1 MKRLAI
7 VGSGDMGQLIAYHAT
22 TDKHYEVVGYFD
34 DFRQAGEDVCG
45 YSVLGKLSAMYDS
58 YAAGAFDE
66 IIIAI
71 GYKHLAFRKKIYS
84 ELMSVIP
91 LGSVIHST
99 SYVAPSCSIGKGVV
113 ILPGCVLDNNVVVED
128 NVFINTAVN
137 ISHDSTVKKHTF
149 LSPRAA
155 IAGFVV
161 VGECCNIGINSTL
174 IDNIILT
181 DFVQTGGGA
190 VVIEN
195 IGQPGTYVG
204 VPAKLIKNS
213 NE

>member
-45 YSVLGKLSAMYDS
+45 YPVLGKLSAMYDS

-84 ELMSVIP
+84 ELVSVIP
-91 LGSVIHST
+91 LGRMIHST

-113 ILPGCVLDNNVVVED
+113 ILPCCVLDNNVVVED

-137 ISHDSTVKKHTF
+137 IAHDSTVKKHTF

-195 IGQPGTYVG
+195 IEQPGTYVG